1 MITTSLVFLS
11 IFAGALVGLAT
22 GIGTARMFHA
32 PNKQG
37 LGAFRTLGEINACN
51 GDPVS
56 HVALGLGF
64 FFNATA
70 TAVGSG
76 ALTQDLVH
84 RIIPNWGIAL
94 ANTFTKKKDNFQI
107 MRSPTLIGLGGMIV
121 GAVMMPMIILICK
134 LIPSQL
140 SEVASGVLT
149 PAATW
154 LFTYIMPVIFLIAA
168 MDAGK
173 KIGTMALLFGVLSQF
188 ISGNAIPGIVLGI
201 LVGSSWM
208 HSGVRSTQF
217 WFLLILISIMFVL
230 IAYFRGITFHDIV
243 HFKPVATEIQK
254 ITRDFSQLPITNFDV
269 SISTYSG
276 IINEV

>member
-1 MITTSLVFLS
+1 MITTGLIFLS
-11 IFAGALVGLAT
+11 IFAGTLVGLAT
-22 GIGTARMFHA
+22 GVGTARMFHA

-64 FFNATA
+64 FFNAAA

-76 ALTQDLVH
+76 ALTQDLIH

-107 MRSPTLIGLGGMIV
+107 MRSPTLVGLGGMIV
-121 GAVMMPMIILICK
+121 GAIMMPTIILICK
-134 LIPSQL
+134 LIPTEL

-173 KIGTMALLFGVLSQF
+173 KVGTMALLFGVLSQF

-201 LVGSSWM
+201 LVGSSWL
-208 HSGVRSTQF
+208 HSGVRSKQF
-217 WFLLILISIMFVL
+217 WFLLTLVSLMFIL
-230 IAYFRGITFHDIV
+230 IAYFRGITFKDII
-243 HFKPVATEIQK
+243 HFKNISIEMQK
-254 ITRDFSQLPITNFDV
+254 IACDFSDLSLLNFDI